1 MATSIL
7 GLNSINPYDLNK
19 QMESIFDTSKYFS
32 KIQQPLK
39 QTDKLNPNDVQQNT
53 KGVDLYQ
60 SYLQHQ
66 KDQQKLMGMDPV
78 KFDGY
83 NKPTIPEH
91 QKTPPPDDKNK
102 KGLTATQSA
111 NIISGIAGLAS
122 AGLGIYGAMRASKDK
137 PFVASYRAPVEPE
150 LVKDRTSAIKAS
162 TEESITKSVNTA
174 RAQQRSLGM
183 SDYGAL
189 VGKET
194 EALNQLAGQLAQYRT
209 GIDAQNVQ
217 MINQMKMYNDQAERQ
232 RDLQNASL
240 MNQFKQYTGQM
251 LSAAYSG
258 VGDSILGSANAIMQN
273 VNYAQTKKEATEA
286 QDRQEKLNIL
296 LSLANSPD
304 LPTRTS
310 AIAKLNSLYNLR

>member
-1 MATSIL
+1 MTTSIL
-7 GLNSINPYDLNK
+7 DLNNIKPYDLNK
-19 QMESIFDTSKYFS
+19 QMESIFDTSKYFL

-53 KGVDLYQ
+53 KGVELYQ

-66 KDQQKLMGMDPV
+66 KDRQKLMGMDPV
-78 KFDGY
+78 KVDGY
-83 NKPTIPEH
+83 NKSRIPGP
-91 QKTPPPDDKNK
+91 KRTPPPGDK

-122 AGLGIYGAMRASKDK
+122 AGLGLYGAMRASKDK

-286 QDRQEKLNIL
+286 QDGQEKLNIL

-310 AIAKLNSLYNLR
+310 AIAKLNSLYNL

>member
-19 QMESIFDTSKYFS
+19 QMESIFDTSKYFQ

-66 KDQQKLMGMDPV
+66 KDQQKLMGMEPV
-78 KFDGY
+78 KFEYDGY
-83 NKPTIPEH
+83 NKP
-91 QKTPPPDDKNK
+91 K

-122 AGLGIYGAMRASKDK
+122 AGLGLYGAMRASKDK

-304 LPTRTS
+304 LPTRAS

>member
-66 KDQQKLMGMDPV
+66 KDQQKLMGMEPV
-78 KFDGY
+78 KFNY
-83 NKPTIPEH
+83 NKPTIPGP
-91 QKTPPPDDKNK
+91 QKTPKNK

-122 AGLGIYGAMRASKDK
+122 AGLGLYGAMRASKDK

-194 EALNQLAGQLAQYRT
+194 EALNQLTGQLAQYRT

-286 QDRQEKLNIL
+286 QDGQEKLNIL

-310 AIAKLNSLYNLR
+310 AIAKLNSLYNL

>member
-7 GLNSINPYDLNK
+7 GLNSIDPYDLNK

-66 KDQQKLMGMDPV
+66 KDQQKLMGMEPV
-78 KFDGY
+78 KFEYDGY
-83 NKPTIPEH
+83 NKP
-91 QKTPPPDDKNK
+91 K

-122 AGLGIYGAMRASKDK
+122 AGLGLYGAMRASKDK

-296 LSLANSPD
+296 LSIANSPD

>member
-1 MATSIL
+1 
-7 GLNSINPYDLNK
+7 
-19 QMESIFDTSKYFS
+19 MESIFDTSKYFQ

-39 QTDKLNPNDVQQNT
+39 QTDKLNPNDVQHNT

-66 KDQQKLMGMDPV
+66 KDQQKLMGMEPV
-78 KFDGY
+78 KFEYDGY
-83 NKPTIPEH
+83 NKP
-91 QKTPPPDDKNK
+91 K

-122 AGLGIYGAMRASKDK
+122 AGLGLYGAMRASKDK

-217 MINQMKMYNDQAERQ
+217 MINQMKMYNDLAERQ

-304 LPTRTS
+304 LPTRAS

>member
-19 QMESIFDTSKYFS
+19 QMESIFDTSKYFQ

-66 KDQQKLMGMDPV
+66 KDQQKLMGMEPV
-78 KFDGY
+78 KFEYDGY
-83 NKPTIPEH
+83 NKP
-91 QKTPPPDDKNK
+91 K

-122 AGLGIYGAMRASKDK
+122 AGLGLYGAMRASKDK

>member
-66 KDQQKLMGMDPV
+66 KDQRKLMGMEPV
-78 KFDGY
+78 KFEYDGY
-83 NKPTIPEH
+83 NKP
-91 QKTPPPDDKNK
+91 K

-122 AGLGIYGAMRASKDK
+122 AGLGLYGAMRASKDK

-304 LPTRTS
+304 LPTRAS

>member
-66 KDQQKLMGMDPV
+66 KDQQKLMGMEPV

-83 NKPTIPEH
+83 NKP
-91 QKTPPPDDKNK
+91 K

>member
-66 KDQQKLMGMDPV
+66 KDQRKLMGMEPV
-78 KFDGY
+78 KFEYDGY
-83 NKPTIPEH
+83 NKP
-91 QKTPPPDDKNK
+91 K

-122 AGLGIYGAMRASKDK
+122 AGLGLYGAMRASKDK

>member
-66 KDQQKLMGMDPV
+66 KDQRKLMGMEPV
-78 KFDGY
+78 KFEYDGY
-83 NKPTIPEH
+83 NKP
-91 QKTPPPDDKNK
+91 K

-304 LPTRTS
+304 LPTRAS

>member
-1 MATSIL
+1 METSIL
-7 GLNSINPYDLNK
+7 DLNSIKPYDLNK
-19 QMESIFDTSKYFS
+19 QMESIFDMSKYFP

-39 QTDKLNPNDVQQNT
+39 QTDKLNLNDVQQNT

-66 KDQQKLMGMDPV
+66 KDKQKLMGMDPV
-78 KFDGY
+78 KFDY
-83 NKPTIPEH
+83 NQSTFPGR
-91 QKTPPPDDKNK
+91 QKTLSTDDKNK
-102 KGLTATQSA
+102 KGLTVTQSA

-122 AGLGIYGAMRASKDK
+122 AGLGLYGAMRASKDK

-217 MINQMKMYNDQAERQ
+217 MINKMKMHNDQAERQ

-273 VNYAQTKKEATEA
+273 VNYAQTKKEATE
-286 QDRQEKLNIL
+286 QEKLNIL

-310 AIAKLNSLYNLR
+310 AVTKLNSLYNL

>member
-66 KDQQKLMGMDPV
+66 KDQRKLMGMEPV

-83 NKPTIPEH
+83 NKP
-91 QKTPPPDDKNK
+91 K

-304 LPTRTS
+304 LPTRAS

>member
-19 QMESIFDTSKYFS
+19 QMESIFDTSKYFQ

-66 KDQQKLMGMDPV
+66 KDQQKLMGMEPV
-78 KFDGY
+78 KFEYDGY
-83 NKPTIPEH
+83 NKP
-91 QKTPPPDDKNK
+91 K

-304 LPTRTS
+304 LPTRAS

>member
-19 QMESIFDTSKYFS
+19 QMESIFDTSKYFQ

-66 KDQQKLMGMDPV
+66 KDQRKLMGMEPV
-78 KFDGY
+78 KFEYDGY
-83 NKPTIPEH
+83 NKP
-91 QKTPPPDDKNK
+91 K

-304 LPTRTS
+304 LPTRAS

>member
-7 GLNSINPYDLNK
+7 GLNSIDPYDLNK

-66 KDQQKLMGMDPV
+66 KDQQKLMGMEPV
-78 KFDGY
+78 KFEYDGY
-83 NKPTIPEH
+83 NKP
-91 QKTPPPDDKNK
+91 K

-122 AGLGIYGAMRASKDK
+122 AGLGLYGAMRASKDK

>member
-66 KDQQKLMGMDPV
+66 KDQRKLMGMEPV
-78 KFDGY
+78 KFEYDGY
-83 NKPTIPEH
+83 NKP
-91 QKTPPPDDKNK
+91 K

>member
-7 GLNSINPYDLNK
+7 DLNSINPYDLNK

-39 QTDKLNPNDVQQNT
+39 QTDKLNSNDVQQNT

-66 KDQQKLMGMDPV
+66 KDQQKLMGMAPV

-83 NKPTIPEH
+83 NKSTFPGP
-91 QKTPPPDDKNK
+91 QNPPPPDDK

-194 EALNQLAGQLAQYRT
+194 EALNQLTGQLAQYRT

-240 MNQFKQYTGQM
+240 MNQFKQYTGQI

-273 VNYAQTKKEATEA
+273 VNYAQTKKEATE
-286 QDRQEKLNIL
+286 QEKLNIL

-310 AIAKLNSLYNLR
+310 AVTKLNSLYNL

>member
-1 MATSIL
+1 
-7 GLNSINPYDLNK
+7 
-19 QMESIFDTSKYFS
+19 
-32 KIQQPLK
+32 
-39 QTDKLNPNDVQQNT
+39 
-53 KGVDLYQ
+53 
-60 SYLQHQ
+60 
-66 KDQQKLMGMDPV
+66 
-78 KFDGY
+78 
-83 NKPTIPEH
+83 
-91 QKTPPPDDKNK
+91 
-102 KGLTATQSA
+102 
-111 NIISGIAGLAS
+111 
-122 AGLGIYGAMRASKDK
+122 MRASKDK

>member
-7 GLNSINPYDLNK
+7 DLNNIKPYDLNK
-19 QMESIFDTSKYFS
+19 QMESIFDTSKYFP

-83 NKPTIPEH
+83 NKSTIPGP
-91 QKTPPPDDKNK
+91 QKTPKNK

-122 AGLGIYGAMRASKDK
+122 AGLGLYGAMRASKDK

-194 EALNQLAGQLAQYRT
+194 EALNQLTGQLAQYRT

-286 QDRQEKLNIL
+286 QDGQEKLNIL

-310 AIAKLNSLYNLR
+310 AIAKLNSLYNL

>member
-7 GLNSINPYDLNK
+7 DLNNIKPYDLNK
-19 QMESIFDTSKYFS
+19 QMESIFDTSKYFP

-83 NKPTIPEH
+83 NKPTIPGP
-91 QKTPPPDDKNK
+91 QKTPKNK

-122 AGLGIYGAMRASKDK
+122 AGLGLYGAMRASKDK

-183 SDYGAL
+183 SDYGSL

-194 EALNQLAGQLAQYRT
+194 EALNQLAGHLAQYRT

-286 QDRQEKLNIL
+286 QDGQEKLNIL

-310 AIAKLNSLYNLR
+310 AIAKLNSLYNL